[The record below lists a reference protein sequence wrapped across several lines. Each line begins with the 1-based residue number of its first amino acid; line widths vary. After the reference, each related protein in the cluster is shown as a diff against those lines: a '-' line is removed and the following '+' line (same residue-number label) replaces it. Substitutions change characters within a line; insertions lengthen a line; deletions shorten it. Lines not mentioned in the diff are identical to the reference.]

1 MYKDIILKILEATD
15 YADDR
20 EAFVQD
26 FMRVISSQALIDL
39 VQSLPADKQKEADK
53 KIAASDSQA
62 TFAKTVS
69 EYFTDEQVETAVDDA
84 SRRAITEWLKA
95 LNTTLTDEQRK
106 KILVL
111 SEEMQRDAESSSRS

>member
-15 YADDR
+15 YADDKT
-20 EAFVQD
+20 AFVND

-62 TFAKTVS
+62 SFAKTVS
-69 EYFTDEQVETAVDDA
+69 SYFSDEQVETAVDDA

-95 LNTTLTDEQRK
+95 LNTTLNDEQRK
-106 KILVL
+106 RILVL
-111 SEEMQRDAESSSRS
+111 SEEMQKMAESSTKT